1 MEESA
6 GGCHQKGLWKQA
18 KWMDS
23 TEGGLRQASSQDASI
38 SLANIID
45 AIRAIKP
52 VPSWIS
58 AD

>member
-52 VPSWIS
+52 VPS
-58 AD
+58 